1 MLHIQRYSF
10 DEAIMDKRNLL
21 TIVGA
26 IVVAGVWVA
35 GGRSASEAGLRDAVR
50 TARDKHPRRS
60 RL

>member
-1 MLHIQRYSF
+1 
-10 DEAIMDKRNLL
+10 MDKRNLL